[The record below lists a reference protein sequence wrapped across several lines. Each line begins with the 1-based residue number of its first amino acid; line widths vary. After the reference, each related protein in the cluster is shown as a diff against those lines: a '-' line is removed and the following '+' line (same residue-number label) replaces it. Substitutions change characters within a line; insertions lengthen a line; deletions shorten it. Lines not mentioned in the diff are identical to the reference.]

1 MTEIAH
7 QPAEPQVASLAVG
20 AVTNARPTKR
30 RTRMYN
36 PVTSVIKHI
45 LLIATGFLMIY
56 PLLWML
62 VSSFRPT
69 DEIFRDTSLI
79 PKGIT
84 LANYTY
90 GWSALNQP
98 FGHYLINSGI
108 VVLGCI
114 IGNVLSCS
122 LAAYAFARLKF
133 TGRTILFAVMLLT
146 IMIPY
151 HVVLVPQ
158 YILFQQ
164 FGWVNTFLPL
174 IVPKLLG
181 TDAFFVFL
189 MVQFIRGLP
198 KELDEAA
205 RIDGCGHFN
214 TFLRIILPLMVP
226 AVATTA
232 IFTFIWMWN
241 DFLSSLIYLID
252 PSMYTVPLALRAFLD
267 STGSS
272 NWGAMFAMSIVSLIP
287 VFLAFLFGQ
296 RFLIR
301 GIATTGIK

>member
-20 AVTNARPTKR
+20 AVTTARPTKR